1 MEEMTNQEKMILKA
15 FSEFSDEELIHLIE
29 VKSILYSRLIN
40 SEEIARKILANHGRT
55 FYKRNESFKYNY
67 FKLLKCAALR
77 GIDTDKLTRK
87 TKASLNDIISRIEE
101 NRYKEISIIDEYC
114 YKYDSYRGNGIW
126 DERTSS
132 SYKDNEPLG
141 ADILIAEVSELY
153 DSIIE
158 EVNKKYS
165 QDSQSTKTK

>member
-15 FSEFSDEELIHLIE
+15 FSEFSDEELIHLIK

-67 FKLLKCAALR
+67 FNLLKCAALR

-87 TKASLNDIISRIEE
+87 AKASLNDIISRIEE
-101 NRYKEISIIDEYC
+101 NRYKEISMIDEYC
-114 YKYDSYRGNGIW
+114 YKYDSYRGNGNW
-126 DERTSS
+126 GGRTSV
-132 SYKDNEPLG
+132 KDNEPLG
-141 ADILIAEVSELY
+141 ADIMIAEVSELY